1 MTIREAGNADLGSI
15 DLLWRSSAEVGRTD
29 SPPNRDDLAALINRR
44 QLMVAESDQ
53 REVVGA
59 LASVRFDSSAGA
71 QLNVH
76 IFTGVAEVE
85 RELLGFVREQVGEL
99 GGFRGVHY
107 YRGRGEPVA
116 IEDLGF
122 ARGPAF
128 SRMDRPELDGAGGVM
143 PSGFRMSS
151 LADSRHPDRVW
162 RETYDEAFSTTWGF
176 MPFSEEM
183 WQNSLKAPGFDPQ
196 LWLIAE
202 ADNGEAAALVLSRIK
217 TYQDTRHQPVGNVEV
232 VCTRPEFR
240 GRHVATELMAIALR
254 RLRHHGARSAS
265 VRFEVGN
272 PSEHI
277 YGRLGF
283 ATAYTEDVWELRL

>member
-1 MTIREAGNADLGSI
+1 MTIREARDADLASI
-15 DLLWRSSAEVGRTD
+15 DLLWRASAEVGRTD
-29 SPPNRDDLAALINRR
+29 CPPNRDDLAALINRR

-53 REVVGA
+53 RKVVGA
-59 LASVRFDSSAGA
+59 LASARFDSSAGA

-85 RELLGFVREQVGEL
+85 RELLGFVREQVGQL
-99 GGFRGVHY
+99 GGFRGVHF

-122 ARGPAF
+122 ARGRAF

-151 LADSRHPDRVW
+151 LADSRHPDSVW

-183 WQNSLKAPGFDPQ
+183 WQNALKAPGFDPQ

-202 ADNGEAAALVLSRIK
+202 ADDGEAAALVLSRIK

-232 VCTRPEFR
+232 VCTRPKFR
-240 GRHVATELMAIALR
+240 GKHVATELMALNLR

-265 VRFEVGN
+265 VRFEVGK

-277 YGRLGF
+277 YSRLGF
-283 ATAYTEDVWELRL
+283 AIAYTEDIWKLRI